1 MYWKTND
8 TSGNPT
14 SARSRS
20 SWLFFS
26 SPFVKWFHL
35 DLVVNNLLR
44 LHKENVHVRARVAV
58 EQRRCFDELPAIFA
72 PLALERLVCLA
83 KSVLV
88 EQEQLPQCVER
99 EVAFDVLFF
108 VDDGGGKRLL
118 VRLAL
123 EDLLLDRARGDEPVD
138 EA

>member
-1 MYWKTND
+1 M
-8 TSGNPT
+8 
-14 SARSRS
+14 
-20 SWLFFS
+20 
-26 SPFVKWFHL
+26 KWFHL

>member
-72 PLALERLVCLA
+72 PLALERLVRLA
-83 KSVLV
+83 ERLLV
-88 EQEQLPQCVER
+88 EEEELPQCVQR
-99 EVAFDVLFF
+99 EVPL
-108 VDDGGGKRLL
+108 GILLL
-118 VRLAL
+118 VHNRGRECLLGRLPL
-123 EDLLLDRARGDEPVD
+123 KDLLLDRAC
-138 EA
+138 